1 MDRRVAVGSVA
12 ASKSGLPCRQHAG
25 DGDDD
30 DDDDAAF
37 KKIKYN
43 RQATLYEQ
51 PGGVMQAAC

>member
-1 MDRRVAVGSVA
+1 MAVGSVA